1 MRMQMLPKAI
11 NGISLPIAMAVCR
24 RGISRVLSRPTI
36 LLPIVFMPVIML
48 ISFTGAFGSLTRIE
62 GYGSENIYDWMAP
75 YVALQGSVFAGVFGS
90 ASTAAD
96 FETGFFDRLR
106 LTPGSRSSILLG
118 TVLVSAIRSLFP
130 TVGVIIVALF
140 GGLNLSGG
148 LSAIL
153 LLAVASALMA
163 SVFCLFSLAIVYRFK
178 TIRSLM
184 IVQLV
189 AFTSFFMT
197 IGQVP
202 LEFMT
207 GWLHQVA
214 RFNPTTNVLRFARQ
228 GFLDG
233 ITWDLTW
240 PGIVVFSVA
249 NIVGSVLAFHSLR
262 RIGS

>member
-1 MRMQMLPKAI
+1 MSTQTLPKAA
-11 NGISLPIAMAVCR
+11 NGISLSIAMAVCR
-24 RGISRVLSRPTI
+24 RGVLRVVSRPTL

-90 ASTAAD
+90 ASTAD
-96 FETGFFDRLR
+96 FETGFFDRLL

-130 TVGVIIVALF
+130 TVGVIIVALL

-148 LSAIL
+148 LPAIL
-153 LLAVASALMA
+153 LLTAASALMA

-233 ITWDLTW
+233 ITWELTW
-240 PGIVVFSVA
+240 PGIVVFVA
-249 NIVGSVLAFHSLR
+249 ANAAGSVLAFRSLR

>member
-1 MRMQMLPKAI
+1 MRMQTLPKAI
-11 NGISLPIAMAVCR
+11 NGISLSISMAVCR

-90 ASTAAD
+90 ASTAED
-96 FETGFFDRLR
+96 FETGFFDRLL

-189 AFTSFFMT
+189 AVSYTHLTLPT
-197 IGQVP
+197 I
-202 LEFMT
+202 
-207 GWLHQVA
+207 
-214 RFNPTTNVLRFARQ
+214 LR
-228 GFLDG
+228 
-233 ITWDLTW
+233 
-240 PGIVVFSVA
+240 V
-249 NIVGSVLAFHSLR
+249 
-262 RIGS
+262 

>member
-1 MRMQMLPKAI
+1 MNTQVSLKNV
-11 NGISLPIAMAVCR
+11 NGVSLSVAMAVCR
-24 RGISRVLSRPTI
+24 RGILRVVSRPTL
-36 LLPIVFMPVIML
+36 LLPIIFMPVIML

-90 ASTAAD
+90 ASTAED
-96 FETGFFDRLR
+96 FETGFFDRLL

-118 TVLVSAIRSLFP
+118 TVMVSAIRSLFP
-130 TVGVIIVALF
+130 TLGVVIVALL

-148 LSAIL
+148 LPAIL
-153 LLAVASALMA
+153 FLFVASALMA

-184 IVQLV
+184 IIQLV

-202 LEFMT
+202 IEFMT

-214 RFNPTTNVLRFARQ
+214 RFNPITNVLRFARQ
-228 GFLDG
+228 GFLEG
-233 ITWDLTW
+233 ITWEVTW
-240 PGIVVFSVA
+240 PGLIVFAAA
-249 NIVGSVLAFHSLR
+249 NVTGAVLAFQSLR